1 MLSTY
6 KQFTIKLLEKSSLT
20 ALGVP
25 KEVMQNIQKDYAL
38 RPDAD
43 WVEYTLKKN
52 IKDELIKNKNVLFV
66 QIGDDSIKI
75 YCSVYENKRKFYLID
90 RYIKYIGEWGEHW
103 EKNNREGITLTQLL
117 IEINSEPKYK
127 KYKLKDDI
135 FSVVK
140 SDIRNIEKSEK
151 EFENFNIQF
160 KKYLINYFT
169 KVLKNSHSKA
179 SKRIEKTIINNLAK
193 VKIDLTPED
202 IKQVLYQNVD
212 LATKTKKHQ
221 QKAEDIPKYKLDNE
235 EVQFNS
241 LTIFNEFLLQFE
253 EEYSEKY
260 NEYYTVKNLVE
271 KYSKD
276 KIISAFIYYLYTG
289 SLMDLNSYKPIGEL
303 DDLFN
308 F

>member
-151 EFENFNIQF
+151 EFENFN
-160 KKYLINYFT
+160 
-169 KVLKNSHSKA
+169 
-179 SKRIEKTIINNLAK
+179 NL
-193 VKIDLTPED
+193 
-202 IKQVLYQNVD
+202 
-212 LATKTKKHQ
+212 
-221 QKAEDIPKYKLDNE
+221 
-235 EVQFNS
+235 F
-241 LTIFNEFLLQFE
+241 EF
-253 EEYSEKY
+253 
-260 NEYYTVKNLVE
+260 
-271 KYSKD
+271 
-276 KIISAFIYYLYTG
+276 
-289 SLMDLNSYKPIGEL
+289 
-303 DDLFN
+303 
-308 F
+308 